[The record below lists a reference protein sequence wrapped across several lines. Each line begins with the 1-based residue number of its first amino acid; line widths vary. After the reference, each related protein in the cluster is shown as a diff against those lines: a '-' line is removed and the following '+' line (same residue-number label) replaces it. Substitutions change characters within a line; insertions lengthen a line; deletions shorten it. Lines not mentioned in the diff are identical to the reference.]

1 MIETAYGS
9 VSWTSKEAADVLG
22 CPRQSTTRQVRRIV
36 DWLATS
42 YGGPGRWAKSERA
55 DRAMRGY
62 LEGLMAAAQL
72 AMADPQLIEDIVR
85 MLNDRSGPLMEGR
98 DDGCDL

>member
-9 VSWTSKEAADVLG
+9 VSLTSKEAADVLG

-36 DWLATS
+36 EFIANS
-42 YGGPGRWAKSERA
+42 YGGPGRWAKSERP

-72 AMADPQLIEDIVR
+72 AMAEPELIADIVA
-85 MLNDRSGPLMEGR
+85 MLNDRSGPLLRGR